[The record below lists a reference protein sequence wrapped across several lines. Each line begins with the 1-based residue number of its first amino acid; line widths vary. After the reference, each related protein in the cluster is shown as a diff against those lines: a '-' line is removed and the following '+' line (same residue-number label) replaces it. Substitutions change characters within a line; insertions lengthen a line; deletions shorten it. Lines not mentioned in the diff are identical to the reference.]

1 MDKFQTFTGIA
12 APFDRDNVDTDLIIP
27 ARFLKTIKRTG
38 LGKDLFNAI
47 RYNDDGSEK
56 PDFILNKEPYR
67 KAEILISADNFGC
80 GSSREHAPWALKD
93 FGIKVVIAESF
104 ADIFYNNS
112 FKNGILLVKLDRKTI
127 EDLLDDAQMGANARL
142 TVDLENQE
150 IARPNGEKVSF
161 ELDPFLKECL
171 LEGLDDIALTM
182 ARAPQIDDFE
192 GDDRARRPWLYG
204 DAPAA

>member
-1 MDKFQTFTGIA
+1 MDKFETFTGIA

-112 FKNGILLVKLDRKTI
+112 FKNGMLLIRLPQAQVDTLMAVAKDPENPEI
-127 EDLLDDAQMGANARL
+127 E
-142 TVDLENQE
+142 VDLERQE
-150 IARPNGEKVSF
+150 ISAPNGISIPF
-161 ELDPFLKECL
+161 DIDPFLKHCL
-171 LEGLDDIALTM
+171 LEGLDDIGLTLQ
-182 ARAPQIDDFE
+182 RDGKIGDFE
-192 GDDRARRPWLYG
+192 GGQRASQPWLYR
-204 DAPAA
+204 DAS